1 MTHAKIFKVIGSNS
15 NEVKDM
21 VEGSSIRERKIE
33 REIGLNKEDI
43 ELLYSL
49 TPENFSEFRDKFNAQ
64 LKNEQRV
71 IFFCA

>member
-1 MTHAKIFKVIGSNS
+1 
-15 NEVKDM
+15 M
-21 VEGSSIRERKIE
+21 VERSGIREGKIG
-33 REIGLNKEDI
+33 REIGLDKEDI

-64 LKNEQRV
+64 LQNEQRV